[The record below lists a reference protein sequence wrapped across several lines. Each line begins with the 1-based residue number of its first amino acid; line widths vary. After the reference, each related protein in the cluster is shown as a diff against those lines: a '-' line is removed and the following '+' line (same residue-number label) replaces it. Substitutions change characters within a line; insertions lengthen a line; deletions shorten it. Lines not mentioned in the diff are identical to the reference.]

1 MGAVIQLL
9 LIGVWGAAVGL
20 HLRRLYRLAVVP
32 VAADR
37 SHFVRRKAQRMWW
50 WLGRDEFW
58 EALRRDTLR
67 CLEATL
73 MLALISLSL

>member
-20 HLRRLYRLAVVP
+20 HVRRLYRLAAVP
-32 VAADR
+32 LAVNR
-37 SHFVRRKAQRMWW
+37 SHFVRRKAERMWW

-58 EALRRDTLR
+58 HDLRRDTLR
-67 CLEATL
+67 CMEATL
-73 MLALISLSL
+73 MLALISLAL

>member
-20 HLRRLYRLAVVP
+20 HVRRLYRLAVVP
-32 VAADR
+32 VASER
-37 SHFVRRKAQRMWW
+37 SHFVRNKARRMWW

-58 EALRRDTLR
+58 DALRRDTLR
-67 CLEATL
+67 CLEVTL
-73 MLALISLSL
+73 MLLLISLST

>member
-9 LIGVWGAAVGL
+9 LIGVWGVAVGL
-20 HLRRLYRLAVVP
+20 HVRRLYRLAVVP
-32 VAADR
+32 VVADR
-37 SHFVRRKAQRMWW
+37 SHFVRSKARRMWW

-58 EALRRDTLR
+58 EELRRDTLR